1 MAKDK
6 VSITVDQAVLA
17 DADADARAAGLSR
30 SEMVEQALRNEHL
43 RIALQSY
50 TTHTMPALDV
60 AAYAAKVYQA
70 NRAASL

>member
-1 MAKDK
+1 MAKGK

-43 RIALQSY
+43 RLALRDY
-50 TTHTMPALDV
+50 TAGTVPALDIT
-60 AAYAAKVYQA
+60 AYAEKVYQA
-70 NRAASL
+70 NRAGKL

>member
-1 MAKDK
+1 MAKGK

-43 RIALQSY
+43 RLALQHY
-50 TTHTMPALDV
+50 TAGTVPALDIT
-60 AAYAAKVYQA
+60 AYAEKVYQA
-70 NRAASL
+70 NRTAKL

>member
-1 MAKDK
+1 MAKGK

-43 RIALQSY
+43 RLALRDY
-50 TTHTMPALDV
+50 TAGTVPALDIT
-60 AAYAAKVYQA
+60 AYAEKVYQA
-70 NRAASL
+70 NRTAKL

>member
-1 MAKDK
+1 MAKGK

-43 RIALQSY
+43 RLALRDY
-50 TTHTMPALDV
+50 TAGTVPALDIT
-60 AAYAAKVYQA
+60 AYAEKVYQA
-70 NRAASL
+70 NRAAKL